1 MENNNKK
8 IEATSGMKD
17 AQSSDASRL
26 FMPTSSIKPIG
37 ENNSIGHTTTANA
50 KEISYPPEQKDGHHS
65 ARLNRI
71 PDLQNWRRTLIF
83 IGLFFGL
90 FLALLDTSI
99 MATAVYTISL
109 DFNSLAS
116 TFWAI
121 LAYQLAYLGFA
132 VVFARLSDFIGHRFA
147 VILAFILFV
156 GFSLG
161 CGWSQNI
168 NQLILFRTFQGIG
181 GAGLYA
187 LALIVLIEV
196 STVKLFAFATSFT
209 GAVVAMAGV
218 LGPII
223 GGLFTEYAS
232 WRWIFW
238 LNGPCGAV
246 ALLCFVLGW
255 PKKTTAFD
263 DSARRWREFD
273 SPGAFLLLAASVL
286 VVFGLQEGGTGAH
299 AWSSDVVVG
308 TIVVGFVC
316 WVLLIGWEYYVYRHG
331 LGDRIAS
338 MFPFELLI
346 HRRMLAGI
354 ISTLLTGFIFFTV
367 IFSLPLRFQIVNLKS
382 ASSAGVHL
390 LPLLCACGAGSFLN
404 GSISRKKD
412 RTFYSFAAA
421 GCLITI
427 GAGLFSTL
435 DSGLSVENKC
445 YGFQVVVGLGVG
457 LTISGISIMTS
468 MEAPSKFHAV
478 AQGMVAQVRVL
489 GGSIGVAASNAMFNA
504 TCAKTLQGILTPE
517 QIEGLQTNTQVLG
530 TLDEAAQ
537 EAVRV
542 AYSDSF
548 KKSLRVCLIVAA
560 VNLVVNLFTWK
571 GKRRSFGADDSVEGE
586 IHGDRVMG
594 EQV

>member
-1 MENNNKK
+1 
-8 IEATSGMKD
+8 
-17 AQSSDASRL
+17 
-26 FMPTSSIKPIG
+26 
-37 ENNSIGHTTTANA
+37 
-50 KEISYPPEQKDGHHS
+50 
-65 ARLNRI
+65 
-71 PDLQNWRRTLIF
+71 
-83 IGLFFGL
+83 
-90 FLALLDTSI
+90 

-132 VVFARLSDFIGHRFA
+132 VVFARLSDFIGRRFA
-147 VILAFILFV
+147 VILAFSIFV

-161 CGWSQNI
+161 CGWSQSI

-196 STVKLFAFATSFT
+196 STVKLFVFVTSFT
-209 GAVVAMAGV
+209 GAVVAIAGV

-223 GGLFTEYAS
+223 GGLLTEYAT

-246 ALLCFVLGW
+246 GLLLFVLGW
-255 PKKTTAFD
+255 PNKTTAYN

-273 SPGAFLLLAASVL
+273 CPGAFLLLAASVL
-286 VVFGLQEGGTGAH
+286 VVFGLQEGGTGSY
-299 AWSSDVVVG
+299 AWSSGVVVG

-316 WVLLIGWEYYVYRHG
+316 WVLLIGWEYYVYSHK
-331 LGDRIAS
+331 LGDKIAS

-346 HRRMLAGI
+346 NRRMLAGI
-354 ISTLLTGFIFFTV
+354 ISTLLTGFVFFTL
-367 IFSLPLRFQIVNLKS
+367 IISLPLRFQIVNLKS

-390 LPLLCACGAGSFLN
+390 LPLLCACGVGSCLN
-404 GSISRKKD
+404 GFICRKKD
-412 RTFYSFAAA
+412 RSFFSFVAA

-427 GAGLFSTL
+427 GTGLFSTL
-435 DSGLSVENKC
+435 GSGLSVENKC
-445 YGFQVVVGLGVG
+445 YGFQVLVGLGVG
-457 LTISGISIMTS
+457 LTFSGISIMTS
-468 MEAPSKFHAV
+468 MEAPVKYHAV
-478 AQGMVAQVRVL
+478 AQGIVAQVRVL

-504 TCAKTLQGILTPE
+504 TCAKDLQGILTPE
-517 QIEGLQTNTQVLG
+517 QIEGLQTDTHILG

-537 EAVRV
+537 QAVRV

-548 KKSLRVCLIVAA
+548 NKSLRVCLIVAA
-560 VNLVVNLFTWK
+560 VNLVINLFTW
-571 GKRRSFGADDSVEGE
+571 RAPVRNEIPAEGGLDE
-586 IHGDRVMG
+586 DV
-594 EQV
+594 